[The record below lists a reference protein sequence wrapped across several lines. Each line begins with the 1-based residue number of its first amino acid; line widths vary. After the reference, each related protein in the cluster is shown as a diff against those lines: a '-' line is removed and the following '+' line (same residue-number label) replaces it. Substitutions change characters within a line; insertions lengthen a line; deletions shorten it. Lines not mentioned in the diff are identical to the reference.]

1 MPASQHNFSIDQGTS
16 FTLSLVNKDSDGNV
30 IILTNYCARLVMT
43 SNKGQTYIFDT
54 DNTDFSQY
62 KFLVEGS
69 LGKIT
74 LFIPA
79 STTNSYNF
87 DNAKYDLELQS
98 PNDHYTGGGKY
109 TERIL
114 YGVITLNKRF
124 SKTSTLLDCSQ

>member
-1 MPASQHNFSIDQGTS
+1 MPASQHNFSIDQGSS
-16 FTLSLVNKDSDGNV
+16 FTLSLTNKDGDGN
-30 IILTNYCARLVMT
+30 IINLTNYCARLTMV
-43 SNKGQTYIFDT
+43 SNKGQVFTFDT
-54 DNTDFSQY
+54 DNAVYSQY
-62 KFLVEGS
+62 KFIVEGN

-74 LFIPA
+74 LYIPA

-124 SKTSTLLDCSQ
+124 SKSSSLLDCA